1 MNALDLFAGPGGWDI
16 GARALGLDPLG
27 VEFDDSACLTRDV
40 YGLHTHQGDVSLLD
54 PTAFAPCDLLIAS
67 PPCPTFSSAGDQ
79 QGTLLVDLVVACAR
93 DLFAGHDRRVD
104 AVEAA
109 FAILSPTAKTPE
121 RARRDAAMTLLV
133 VEPLRWL
140 LALRPEAAAF
150 EQVPPVLPL
159 WRMFAPL
166 LERIGY
172 RTWYG
177 ILNAADYGVPQTRRR
192 AFLIAS
198 RVGRAL
204 PPTPTHCRG
213 GSFSLTGTL
222 LPWISMAEALG
233 WGMTARPSVTV
244 AAGASRQGGPDPL
257 DGGAGPRATIA
268 RERES
273 SRWTQRS
280 GQSVAGVGR
289 AERTDDEPSV
299 TIHGRADLIAF
310 VPEALEE
317 RQAHGARGELHEPA
331 PTITASIDNGNL
343 RWTGDSE
350 VILANRR
357 DSAHQI
363 EEHGERPNRSVDE
376 PAPTLTG
383 ESYRWPWVVTNPE
396 QLPLLHTNRGQDE
409 NGDRQQVDGG
419 RRAPTVSGKAGGQWY
434 WEAPSTTV
442 AGDPRVTART
452 HHEHGEQGGGATSSE
467 DARNG
472 NYDGRSSIR
481 ITIEEAATLQGFPP
495 GYPWQGS
502 RTKQFEQ
509 VGNAVPPPL
518 AEAVLK
524 ALLDG

>member
-1 MNALDLFAGPGGWDI
+1 MNALDLFAGPGGWDV
-16 GARALGLDPLG
+16 GARALALDPLG

-40 YGLHTHQGDVSLLD
+40 YGLRTHQGDVSLLD
-54 PTAFAPCDLLIAS
+54 PLAFAPCDLLIAS

-93 DLFAGHDRRVD
+93 DLFAGRDRRAD

-140 LALRPEAAAF
+140 LALRPETVAF

-204 PPTPTHCRG
+204 PPLPTHCRG

-222 LPWISMAEALG
+222 LPWVSMAEALG

-244 AAGASRQGGPDPL
+244 AAGSSRQGGPDPL
-257 DGGAGPRATIA
+257 DGGAGSRATIA

-273 SRWTQRS
+273 GRWTQ
-280 GQSVAGVGR
+280 
-289 AERTDDEPSV
+289 
-299 TIHGRADLIAF
+299 
-310 VPEALEE
+310 PEALEE

-331 PTITASIDNGNL
+331 STITASIDNGNL

-363 EEHGERPNRSVDE
+363 EEHGERPNRSADE

-383 ESYRWPWVVTNPE
+383 ESYRWPWVVNTRGERVEGAGGNEFSADEPSWAITGRTRSRTASAPE

-419 RRAPTVSGKAGGQWY
+419 RPAPTVSGKAGGQWVF
-434 WEAPSTTV
+434 ERPATAV
-442 AGDPRVTART
+442 CGDPRLSPPGYRGTQADY
-452 HHEHGEQGGGATSSE
+452 EP
-467 DARNG
+467 
-472 NYDGRSSIR
+472 DGTFKGDRSMTNAIR
-481 ITIEEAATLQGFPP
+481 ITIEEAATLQGFPI

-518 AEAVLK
+518 AEAVLR